1 MTKKI
6 VFLFIFIFYFANSYS
21 QDFKKIFLEINSKDK
36 FFIITKPISSLR
48 VRKITKEVN
57 SVLREKQKQN
67 FLDSNPWEGQV
78 DAFRHIFLLYKL
90 SSEIGI
96 EKARRFSNI
105 YESYNKIIFEKIL
118 NSGYDEASEIMDKFN
133 NELGIYLFL
142 KLDKVSNEVI
152 IEEIEKQILE
162 GKARKIKKDE
172 NGRSINFENKII
184 EDSIWKK
191 DWKNK
196 RELIKS
202 NN

>member
-1 MTKKI
+1 MGKKI
-6 VFLFIFIFYFANSYS
+6 VILFIFLIYFSYSYS

-36 FFIITKPISSLR
+36 LFIITKPITSLK
-48 VRKITKEVN
+48 VKNITKEVN
-57 SVLREKQKQN
+57 SVLKKKQSEG
-67 FLDSNPWEGQV
+67 FLDSNPRDGQV

-90 SSEIGI
+90 SSEIGV
-96 EKARRFSNI
+96 EKARRFGNI
-105 YESYNKIIFEKIL
+105 YESYNKKIFYKKE
-118 NSGYDEASEIMDKFN
+118 NSGYDNASEIMDKFN

-142 KLDKVSNEVI
+142 KLDKVSDKVI
-152 IEEIEKQILE
+152 IEEIEKQIIE
-162 GKARKIKKDE
+162 GKARKIKMDE
-172 NGRSINFENKII
+172 KVRSLDFENEII

>member
-1 MTKKI
+1 MAKKI

-21 QDFKKIFLEINSKDK
+21 QDFKKIFIEINSKEK
-36 FFIITKPISSLR
+36 FFILSKPISSLR
-48 VRKITKEVN
+48 VKKITKQVN
-57 SVLREKQKQN
+57 SVLWEKQKEN

-105 YESYNKIIFEKIL
+105 YESYNKRIFYKTP

-133 NELGIYLFL
+133 NELGIYLFM
-142 KLDKVSNEVI
+142 KLDKVSDEII

-162 GKARKIKKDE
+162 GKARMIKKDE
-172 NGRSINFENKII
+172 KGRSLDFENKII